1 MRTDASNTKAE
12 TARVVREGLDGQAQA
27 LSGVSIDEESINL
40 LMFQR
45 QYQAAAK
52 YISIID
58 ETLKTLLAI

>member
-1 MRTDASNTKAE
+1 
-12 TARVVREGLDGQAQA
+12 
-27 LSGVSIDEESINL
+27 VSIDEESINL